1 MHIYKLL
8 LLLVVSVLTACVQV
22 PANNDS
28 RVSNLAVTSVW
39 DTPTKFSTGSKFSI
53 SLQRLNSVAIK
64 NEAINNAYQLYSDGI
79 ESNLHSRGYQ
89 KALNASSAAFHVK
102 FILALSEDLDDQ
114 AISEQFGITPG
125 LQDSKDLN
133 KGSFL
138 ISIIDVNTGQRV
150 WHGAIQGFVQEET
163 TELEK
168 AQRRSYV
175 INMVL
180 AQFHKPQ

>member
-1 MHIYKLL
+1 
-8 LLLVVSVLTACVQV
+8 V
-22 PANNDS
+22 PVNSNS

-39 DTPTKFSTGSKFSI
+39 DIPTKYSTGSKFNI
-53 SLQRLNSVAIK
+53 SLQRLNNLANK
-64 NEAINNAYQLYSDGI
+64 NEAINNAYQNYSDGI
-79 ESNLHSRGYQ
+79 ESNLNNQGYQ
-89 KALNASSAAFHVK
+89 KALNTGSTAFHVK

-138 ISIIDVNTGQRV
+138 ISIIDTNTGQRV
-150 WHGAIQGFVQEET
+150 WHGAIQGFVQEDA
-163 TELEK
+163 TELER